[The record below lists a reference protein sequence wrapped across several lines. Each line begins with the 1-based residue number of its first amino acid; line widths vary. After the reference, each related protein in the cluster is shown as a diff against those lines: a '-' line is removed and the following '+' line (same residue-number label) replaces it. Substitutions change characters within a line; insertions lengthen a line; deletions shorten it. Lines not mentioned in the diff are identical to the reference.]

1 MDDPAGML
9 PAAGIYCCVPHIDD
23 DDQSTV
29 DRRELRCRD
38 YARRH
43 GIDVA
48 SAAVYADTA
57 RAVWKPDGARPGW
70 DALLTAVAAGR
81 IKALI
86 IDSPGALAR
95 HRAADL
101 VRLLEAGTRN
111 GVALHSVGDAWNL
124 AEPADRRT
132 LLERAT
138 VAVRSARAVSRASRA
153 AHQDAAAA
161 GRPHG
166 GGRRAFG
173 YEAGMGALIPAESK
187 VVREIFAR
195 FLDGETLRAIALDLN
210 AREVP
215 TSLGSAWTVGGVA
228 RVLDA
233 PRYAGIRV
241 FRGQVRAQGGGYQL
255 GAWEPCVSIEDWERA
270 RVLRSGR
277 GSRAAEGEGR
287 GEAEAGQRHDYLLTG
302 LVECRACGHSM
313 VGSIVGGYRM
323 YACASTRGQ
332 PPEQCARSIG
342 AASFEGYVE
351 QDAIRILES
360 WDAARVA
367 SLPMVGHRRSDVL
380 GGLDG
385 SVAHRGSGGVGGSG
399 ARSSAISLDRPDRLD
414 RPGRPDRAD
423 QALYD
428 ALHAGVVVRSAAA
441 IEGIV
446 TGPGAGLHWPRVPL
460 RRRADV
466 LRFLYTVIRVG
477 PKTTSRGV
485 FDTGRIA
492 LVPHPL

>member
-1 MDDPAGML
+1 ML

-38 YARRH
+38 YARTH
-43 GIDVA
+43 AIGVA
-48 SAAVYADTA
+48 PAAVYADTA
-57 RAVWKPDGARPGW
+57 RAVWKPEGARPGW
-70 DALLTAVAAGR
+70 DALLAAVR
-81 IKALI
+81 RKQIRALI
-86 IDSPGALAR
+86 LDSPGALAR

-101 VRLLEAGTRN
+101 ARLLRACAQH

-124 AEPADRRT
+124 ADPGDRRA

-138 VAVRSARAVSRASRA
+138 ATKRSAQAVSRASRA

-187 VVREIFAR
+187 VVREVFSR
-195 FLDGETLRAIALDLN
+195 FLEGETLRAIALDLN

-228 RVLDA
+228 RILDA

-241 FRGQVRAQGGGYQL
+241 FRGEVRAEGGGYQF
-255 GAWEPCVSIEDWERA
+255 GAWEPCVSVEEWEQARA
-270 RVLRSGR
+270 LRSG
-277 GSRAAEGEGR
+277 GTARAAGAKARGR
-287 GEAEAGQRHDYLLTG
+287 GGDRRDGDAARAAQRHDYLLTG
-302 LVECRACGHSM
+302 LVECLTCGHSM

-342 AASFEGYVE
+342 AASFEGHVE
-351 QDAIRILES
+351 QDAIRILEH

-367 SLPMVGHRRSDVL
+367 SLPMVGHRRPEMIGA
-380 GGLDG
+380 GG
-385 SVAHRGSGGVGGSG
+385 A
-399 ARSSAISLDRPDRLD
+399 PP
-414 RPGRPDRAD
+414 PG
-423 QALYD
+423 QAPYD

-441 IEGIV
+441 IDGIV